1 MSKKSKMLLDDDE
14 FVAQLDMLRS
24 DYDSSYET
32 ISNLM
37 NDINR
42 LVTILNA
49 HNLQVPK
56 DILDKLNEDS
66 DLPFN

>member
-1 MSKKSKMLLDDDE
+1 MSKKSKILLDDDE

-42 LVTILNA
+42 LVGILNA

-56 DILDKLNEDS
+56 DILDKINEDS
-66 DLPFN
+66 ELPFH